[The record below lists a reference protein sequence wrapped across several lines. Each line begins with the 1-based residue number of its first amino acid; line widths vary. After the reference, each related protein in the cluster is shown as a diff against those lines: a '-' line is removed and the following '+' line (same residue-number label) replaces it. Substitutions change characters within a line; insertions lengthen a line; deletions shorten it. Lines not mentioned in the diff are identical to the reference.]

1 MTENQ
6 RFHFGPSAGLPPA
19 ANDNARTVVA
29 ANDNDLRDP
38 GSVSRLAAASFALGL
53 PRRPFL
59 TFLAETI
66 YWFEGRIV
74 WPDGTM
80 FPVTETLIDDHFP
93 DGSARWVSCFWQCA
107 ETPPRQSA
115 QRRVCWRLRIIR
127 VALDIIGPASGP
139 SGRPQGIPARG
150 PD

>member
-6 RFHFGPSAGLPPA
+6 RFPFGPSADLPLA

-38 GSVSRLAAASFALGL
+38 GSVSRLAAASLALDL

-66 YWFEGRIV
+66 FWFEGRIV
-74 WPDGTM
+74 WPDGTVL
-80 FPVTETLIDDHFP
+80 PVTDTLIDDHFP
-93 DGSARWVSCFWQCA
+93 DGSARWVSSFWQCA
-107 ETPPRQSA
+107 KTPPRQSA

-127 VALDIIGPASGP
+127 VTLDIID
-139 SGRPQGIPARG
+139 